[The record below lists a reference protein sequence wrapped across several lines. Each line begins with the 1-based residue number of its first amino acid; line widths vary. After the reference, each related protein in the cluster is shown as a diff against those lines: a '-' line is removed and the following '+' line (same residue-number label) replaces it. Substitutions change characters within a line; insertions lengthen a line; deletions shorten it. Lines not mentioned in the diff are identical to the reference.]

1 MLFNIQIFQISYICI
16 EYNKKTLTQ
25 MCEVDI
31 VPELHIMDW
40 EFRQFDDE
48 MANLH
53 FHLHELT

>member
-1 MLFNIQIFQISYICI
+1 
-16 EYNKKTLTQ
+16 